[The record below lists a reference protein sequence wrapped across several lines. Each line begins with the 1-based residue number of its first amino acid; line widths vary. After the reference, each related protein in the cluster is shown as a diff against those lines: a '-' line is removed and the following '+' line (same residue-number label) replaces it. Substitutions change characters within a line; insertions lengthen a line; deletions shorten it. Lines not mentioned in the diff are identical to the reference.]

1 MHENIFRPLIAT
13 PHIMAFNITN
23 QNLHITPQ
31 KFAIYSKFPQETWPM
46 AILKEE
52 ILNYNSL
59 NLQPTSFISIYVI
72 SSKGL
77 NRHKKEK
84 QITKQIVPSYFSG
97 LCYSTKQNK
106 D

>member
-1 MHENIFRPLIAT
+1 
-13 PHIMAFNITN
+13 
-23 QNLHITPQ
+23 
-31 KFAIYSKFPQETWPM
+31 M

-59 NLQPTSFISIYVI
+59 SLQPTSFISIYVV

-84 QITKQIVPSYFSG
+84 QITKQIVPTYFSG
-97 LCYSTKQNK
+97 LCHSMKQKQRLMQEKEANQTSAK
-106 D
+106 TFCFCLG

>member
-1 MHENIFRPLIAT
+1 
-13 PHIMAFNITN
+13 MAFNITN

-31 KFAIYSKFPQETWPM
+31 KFAIYSKFSEETRPM

-59 NLQPTSFISIYVI
+59 SLQPTSFISIYVI

-84 QITKQIVPSYFSG
+84 QITKQIVPTYFSG
-97 LCYSTKQNK
+97 LCH
-106 D
+106 